1 MPVRVL
7 VVDDDADIRML
18 LGMTLPL
25 SGVFEVVDEA
35 IDGEQAVAKAAA
47 HLPDLIL
54 MDVMMPGLGGI
65 EATRRIKA
73 EHPDMIV
80 VGFTASGD
88 EGAAGMMS
96 AGATAVVDKASV
108 GRLTDLLEQLKT

>member
-25 SGVFEVVDEA
+25 SGMFEVVDEA
-35 IDGEQAVAKAAA
+35 HDGEQALAKAAE
-47 HLPDLIL
+47 HQPDLIL
-54 MDVMMPGLGGI
+54 MDVMMPGLGGVA
-65 EATRRIKA
+65 ATRMIK
-73 EHPDMIV
+73 ERFPDMMV

-88 EGAAGMMS
+88 EGAAAMMG
-96 AGATAVVDKASV
+96 AGASAVVDKASV